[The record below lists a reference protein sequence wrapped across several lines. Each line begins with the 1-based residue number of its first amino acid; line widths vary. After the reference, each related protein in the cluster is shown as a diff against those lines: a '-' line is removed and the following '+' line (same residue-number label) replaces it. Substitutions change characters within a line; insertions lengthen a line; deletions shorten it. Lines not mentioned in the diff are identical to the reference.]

1 MGKIPWPDRREPR
14 TLNDTLIMKPDTLDL
29 NGEWEFRFE
38 PGLSCR
44 DANPRFEATDAIPV
58 PGCYD
63 MMPKWLVK
71 RGTGLYRRSFT
82 LDADVC
88 GASLVIDGMGLTGR
102 FVLDGREI
110 GVSPAAW
117 SRLEFETGPLA
128 AGRHELFAALD
139 NRFDPET
146 QPLCYPYYDFYCYGG
161 FYHGVSLELRQT
173 PVAPRRVLVR
183 TRDWRIGEVEL
194 EVLFHGDVPADFT
207 ADVRFDTSD
216 DFKSVAFKNGR
227 ALFRVPDARPWSPAA
242 PHLHTVTVRAF
253 GAERTE
259 RFGIRT
265 FEAAD
270 GRLLLN
276 GEPVFLK
283 GANRH
288 EARPDVGAATSEGL
302 MRQDID
308 LLKSIGGNFFRCVH
322 YPQAQRFLDLC
333 DEAGVLIW
341 EESLG
346 WGNVAKQ
353 LGDQDFIDAQ
363 IEQTRLMVENSFNHP
378 SVVLFAFMNEFESHT
393 PEGKALADKLID
405 TIRAA
410 DSGRL
415 VTFACNHTGDDICN
429 EHTDV
434 FSFNT
439 YPGWI
444 GADTAGTP
452 ESLRQ
457 SIEEEVERVVS
468 KYRAKYPGKPII
480 VSEMGTCGVL
490 GFRDPAGAQW
500 TEDFQAE
507 YVGDVLD
514 AVLPRPDVSGI
525 ALWQFTDSRSYHRGG
540 ATIRVKPF
548 AQNLAGLF
556 DGFRRPKLV
565 VDVVRSAFKAH

>member
-1 MGKIPWPDRREPR
+1 ME
-14 TLNDTLIMKPDTLDL
+14 PDTLDL
-29 NGEWEFRFE
+29 NGEWDFRFE
-38 PGLSCR
+38 PGLSLY
-44 DANPRFEATDAIPV
+44 DADPRFKATDTIPV

-82 LDADVC
+82 LDADVRS
-88 GASLVIDGMGLTGR
+88 ASLIVDGMGLTGR
-102 FVLDGREI
+102 FFIDGREI
-110 GVSPAAW
+110 GASPLAW

-146 QPLCYPYYDFYCYGG
+146 QPLCHPYYDFYCYGG
-161 FYHGVSLELRQT
+161 FYHGVSLELRRT
-173 PVAPRRVLVR
+173 PIAPRRILVR
-183 TRDWRIGEVEL
+183 PRDWQTGEVEL
-194 EVLFHGDVPADFT
+194 EVLFHGEARADFT
-207 ADVRFDTSD
+207 ADVRFDTSV
-216 DFKSVAFKNGR
+216 DFERVAFTGGR
-227 ALFRVPDARPWSPAA
+227 ARLQVPKARLWRPAA
-242 PHLHTVTVRAF
+242 PQLHTVSVRAF

-259 RFGIRT
+259 RFGIRS

-270 GRLLLN
+270 GHFLLN

-288 EARPDVGAATSEGL
+288 EARPDIGAATDEAQ
-302 MRQDID
+302 MRQDIE

-333 DEAGVLIW
+333 DEAGVLVW

-346 WGNVAKQ
+346 WGNTAKQ
-353 LGDQDFIDAQ
+353 LGDPAFIAAQ

-378 SVVLFAFMNEFESHT
+378 SVVLFAFLNEFESGT
-393 PEGKALADKLID
+393 PEGKSLADKLID
-405 TIRAA
+405 TIHAF
-410 DSGRL
+410 DSGRPA
-415 VTFACNHTGDDICN
+415 TFACNHTWDDICH
-429 EHTDV
+429 ERTDV
-434 FSFNT
+434 FSFNA

-444 GADTAGTP
+444 GTNTDGTP
-452 ESLRQ
+452 EDLRR
-457 SIEEEVERVVS
+457 SIGEEVERIVS
-468 KYRAKYPGKPII
+468 KYRAKYPGKPIV

-490 GFRDPAGAQW
+490 GFRDPAAAQW

-514 AVLPRPDVSGI
+514 AVLPRPDIAGI
-525 ALWQFTDSRSYHRGG
+525 AIWQFTDSRSYHRGG
-540 ATIRVKPF
+540 APIRVKPF

-556 DGFRRPKLV
+556 DGFRRPKLAA
-565 VDVVRSAFKAH
+565 DIVRAAFQGSCGGT